1 MNQPNPPEAADDRD
15 NRDVEAGETPLE
27 DIGTE
32 DKARLEPEPAPVP
45 PETPGTPAPDRP
57 VRSGRALAILALLI
71 ALAAA
76 AGSGYLAWIEK
87 ISAGTSDAIRADL
100 RGEIGRVEN
109 NYQTQQQAVR
119 DLERVTDA
127 IEMRMDELASVE
139 RNIGNRLD
147 GLEAGVRDLAA
158 RDRSAELSGDWQIAE
173 AEYLIRIANQQLSLA
188 RNPGAAMVA
197 LEEADAL
204 LARVAD
210 PRLQPV
216 RQQLSDDIVALR
228 SVRQPDVE
236 GLALRLGSL
245 SRKVDGLPLAGQ
257 REDARDSRPHDEAAS
272 GWSRLKSKLSAFFGS
287 IFRVRRTEGSAAPLL
302 SPREAFFLRR
312 NLELELQAA
321 RVAIL
326 TEDAS
331 VYRASLGAARRWTE
345 EYFRT
350 DDGGVSAFIDALRE
364 LEGREITVE
373 LPDVSGSLRALSE
386 TRPAEGT

>member
-76 AGSGYLAWIEK
+76 AGSGYLAWIDK

-127 IEMRMDELASVE
+127 IEMRMDELVSVE

-257 REDARDSRPHDEAAS
+257 REDARDSRPDDEAAS

>member
-27 DIGTE
+27 DIATE
-32 DKARLEPEPAPVP
+32 DKARLEPEAAPVP

-257 REDARDSRPHDEAAS
+257 REDARDSRPDDEAAS